1 MSVPNLFILSGTG
14 EVLIEKQWTSKHK
27 RTVCEIFWDETSKL
41 SSRAEV
47 PPIVHTNKFF
57 FLSTWR
63 FGLTFLS
70 VYVAE
75 SPPVFIMEFQHLL
88 GDIIAEYFGGDAVNE
103 QSIRENFSILLQLL
117 DEMVDGG
124 FPLTTELTQLK
135 DMILPPSLAR
145 RLFANVM
152 SSGDNAGY
160 SASVSQDLP
169 THAVSKIP
177 WRKHDIKY
185 VTNEIYFDL
194 VENIDAILTPDNNI
208 IQANVYGDVSGN
220 NQRHTPARSGNEL
233 QTQSEHHDTMRLA
246 HGLHVCHCFPFDDQ
260 VNCNCRLSGMPDLTL
275 TFSQW
280 HRQNRTARSAPLS
293 VPRTGATGGSIARHP
308 PQMPWASYEDCSLF
322 ANIQLTC
329 SPLWFCRAC
338 LTRFL
343 PFLLLFSQGQSP
355 RRCESAPLRAH
366 QPLPSRESDFVR
378 SPGRR
383 VQIAVLSRDRWRHP
397 DAHLCHSE
405 HHLCTQHRSRARTS
419 GRQALARPRQDRDEL
434 GDFHP
439 PPPVDPRCGPDTV
452 HWHGAH

>member
-27 RTVCEIFWDETSKL
+27 RNVCEIFWDESSKL

-47 PPIVHTNKFF
+47 PPIVFTSKYY

-70 VYVAE
+70 VYVQE

-124 FPLTTELTQLK
+124 FPLTTEITQLK

-152 SSGDNAGY
+152 SSDNAGY

-177 WRKHDIKY
+177 WRKADIKY

-194 VENIDAILTPDNNI
+194 IENIDCILTPDNSI
-208 IQANVYGDVSGN
+208 VQANIYGD
-220 NQRHTPARSGNEL
+220 
-233 QTQSEHHDTMRLA
+233 
-246 HGLHVCHCFPFDDQ
+246 C
-260 VNCNCRLSGMPDLTL
+260 NCNCRLSGMPDLTL
-275 TFSQW
+275 TFTKSNLLDDVSL
-280 HRQNRTARSAPLS
+280 HRCVRINRYLRERVISFVPPDGQFKLLS
-293 VPRTGATGGSIARHP
+293 YRISGG
-308 PQMPWASYEDCSLF
+308 
-322 ANIQLTC
+322 IQLPIYVKPNIVYAANNASRVHVQVGVKHIPGPDKAVTNVVI
-329 SPLWFCRAC
+329 
-338 LTRFL
+338 FL
-343 PFLLLFSQGQSP
+343 PLPPTTRAASLKANVGTVRVDSMTQMARWEIGRLPKDKTPVLEGSLTLPADFKPDQ
-355 RRCESAPLRAH
+355 APTLRA
-366 QPLPSRESDFVR
+366 EFVVKMLAASGLRVDGLAIRGVNYRPFKGIR
-378 SPGRR
+378 S
-383 VQIAVLSRDRWRHP
+383 L
-397 DAHLCHSE
+397 
-405 HHLCTQHRSRARTS
+405 TQAGKFTIRA
-419 GRQALARPRQDRDEL
+419 A
-434 GDFHP
+434 
-439 PPPVDPRCGPDTV
+439 DT
-452 HWHGAH
+452 